1 MRKQGRMSWI
11 VANRWMFAPV
21 ALLGL
26 SVTIGVATVMS
37 AVAGQSLGAEPGY
50 AGKAASWDAVRGQR
64 AVNDRLRWVVTPE
77 ASSRGAR
84 RTIALTVEDKHGV
97 RIDGAAVEVEC
108 MPVRRAEER
117 HVLRCARTADG
128 RYEAAF
134 ESVEGGQWEF
144 RVSVERD
151 GQRYTD
157 EFRRPL
163 AHAEASHG

>member
-1 MRKQGRMSWI
+1 MKKQGRMSWI

-26 SVTIGVATVMS
+26 SVTVAAVTVLS

-50 AGKAASWDAVRGQR
+50 SGKAASWDTVREQR
-64 AVNDRLRWVVTPE
+64 AMNERLRWVVTPE
-77 ASSRGAR
+77 ASSKGSH
-84 RTIALTVEDKHGV
+84 RTLALTVEDKHGV
-97 RIDGAAVEVEC
+97 RIDGATVEVEC
-108 MPVRRAEER
+108 MPVRKADER
-117 HVLRCARTADG
+117 HALRCTRTADG

-163 AHAEASHG
+163 VHAGASHG